1 MLAYDISFRVFK
13 KKLILSLRGFSVAS
27 KMQAGNAC
35 LILLD
40 AMTVFIVIEPSRK
53 RNRLK
58 RKISGTQHFSCKR
71 SMVSGDVECGPAV
84 FLPGCVLLRAH
95 EWLNSEQGFCNLRL
109 LNTGFVLLA

>member
-40 AMTVFIVIEPSRK
+40 EVTVFIVTEPSRK
-53 RNRLK
+53 RN
-58 RKISGTQHFSCKR
+58 
-71 SMVSGDVECGPAV
+71 
-84 FLPGCVLLRAH
+84 
-95 EWLNSEQGFCNLRL
+95 
-109 LNTGFVLLA
+109 